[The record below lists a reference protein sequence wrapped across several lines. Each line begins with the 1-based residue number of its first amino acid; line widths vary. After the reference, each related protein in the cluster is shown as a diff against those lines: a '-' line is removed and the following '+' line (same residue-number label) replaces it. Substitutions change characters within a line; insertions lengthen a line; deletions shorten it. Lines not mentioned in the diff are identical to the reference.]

1 MNKVKLISS
10 LHLGNLSAIDGDEDD
25 CIDKVSEQTYISEQE
40 VEVVYTKQQV
50 RLLKLKDRYKKIP
63 SAKNNAKL
71 QDHLQTMKL
80 SRQFKK
86 SIEKAKLWS

>member
-25 CIDKVSEQTYISEQE
+25 CIDNVSEQE